1 MGKRNW
7 TPFFAIIPSMVLVLG
22 IAIYPIGYAIYLSLT
37 NRMMQNPR
45 VSFIGLENYLRN
57 LADAKFWQFVWTTAI
72 FVIGS
77 VGIELLLG
85 FGLAL
90 LLNQNIRG
98 RTLFRIIMLIPLMI
112 PPVTA
117 ALMWKVM
124 LDATTGPVN
133 YLIHLVTGL
142 TGPTWLAS
150 DVLAL
155 PTITAIDV
163 WIFTPFVALI
173 LLAGL
178 QSIPETMYEAAAVD
192 GAGTWKTFRMVTLPM
207 LRPMIYLVLLFRLAL
222 ALTSADTIF
231 ATTEGGPHIATT
243 TLNYAA
249 FQQLFNYGFMGYAAS
264 LGITVFI
271 IIYVTTQ
278 LLIGNTRHM
287 WKGA

>member
-7 TPFFAIIPSMVLVLG
+7 TPFFAIIPSMVLVLT
-22 IAIYPIGYAIYLSLT
+22 IAIYPIGYAFYLSLT
-37 NRMMQNPR
+37 NRMLQNPE
-45 VSFIGLENYLRN
+45 VSFIGLENYISN
-57 LADAKFWQFVWTTAI
+57 LTDEKFWQYVETTAF
-72 FVIGS
+72 FVLVS
-77 VGIELLLG
+77 VAIELLLG
-85 FGLAL
+85 FGIAL
-90 LLNQNIRG
+90 LLNQNIKG
-98 RTLFRIIMLIPLMI
+98 RTVFRIIMLVPLMI

-133 YLIHLVTGL
+133 YLLHLVTGIE
-142 TGPTWLAS
+142 GPTWLAS
-150 DVLAL
+150 HITAL

-163 WIFTPFVALI
+163 WIFTPFVTLI

-231 ATTEGGPHIATT
+231 ATTEGGPNIATT
-243 TLNYAA
+243 TLNFAA

-264 LGITVFI
+264 LGITVFLI
-271 IIYVTTQ
+271 IFITTQ
-278 LLIGNTRHM
+278 LLISRTRHL